1 MSKFKTGTKQEV
13 LNLMVR
19 FAIRDQL
26 ALLESLSPRFS
37 EPDEDTKIAIEETKN
52 TIRDFRLIAAQWKKE
67 DR

>member
-1 MSKFKTGTKQEV
+1 MRKFKTGTKQEV

-26 ALLESLSPRFS
+26 SLLEALNPQFS
-37 EPDEDTKIAIEETKN
+37 EPDESTKIAIEETKN